1 MTTQRVGVLG
11 AGGRMGRVVS
21 RAVSSDPAMDL
32 VAAVDPG
39 FAGTELRR
47 LIGDGAASVP
57 GAPVLSDDEGRP
69 EGDEEAAAN
78 LRSGILRI
86 AGDIE
91 ELERARV
98 DVAVD
103 FTVASSAFDNA
114 RWCASHSVHAV
125 IGTSGLS
132 SLQLD
137 ELEAAFA
144 KSSANCVVAP
154 NFAVGAVLLQRFCE
168 LAAPFMQG
176 VEIIELHHDAKADAP
191 SGTSM
196 HIAAKVADARSN
208 GTNGDPEAFAGDP
221 TTVLNLEGARG
232 GSGPGGVHIH
242 SVRLP
247 GLVAHHEVVFGAVG
261 QSLTLRHDSYDRT
274 SFMPG
279 VLLAVRSVPSLGGL
293 VVGLD
298 LLMGL

>member
-1 MTTQRVGVLG
+1 MTMQRVGVLG

-21 RAVSSDPAMDL
+21 RAVFSDPEMDL

-39 FAGTELRR
+39 FAGTALED
-47 LIGDGAASVP
+47 LIAYGTAGGIRAVHIAS
-57 GAPVLSDDEGRP
+57 
-69 EGDEEAAAN
+69 
-78 LRSGILRI
+78 
-86 AGDIE
+86 DIE
-91 ELERARV
+91 ELERSRV

-114 RWCASHSVHAV
+114 KWCAAHSVHVV

-132 SLQLD
+132 APQLD
-137 ELEAAFA
+137 ELTEAF
-144 KSSANCVVAP
+144 SGSTANCVIAP
-154 NFAVGAVLLQRFCE
+154 NFAVGAVLLQRFAE
-168 LAAPFMQG
+168 LAAPFMDG
-176 VEIIELHHDAKADAP
+176 VEIIELHHDAKTDAP

-196 HIAAKVADARSN
+196 HIAAKVAEARSK
-208 GTNGDPEAFAGDP
+208 GSERGSEPFASDP
-221 TTVLNLEGARG
+221 TITLNVEGARG
-232 GSGPGGVHIH
+232 GSGPGGVRIH

-279 VLLAVRSVPSLGGL
+279 VLLAVRAVPSLHGL

-298 LLMGL
+298 VLMGL